1 MFLAC
6 DGGVGFI
13 IALTVVHYVC
23 GVEIV
28 DLECS
33 RNIRGNIIDEGVDIA
48 FDGVEKGGE
57 ESAIS
62 VTGVEE
68 LGVADAGGV

>member
-1 MFLAC
+1 
-6 DGGVGFI
+6 
-13 IALTVVHYVC
+13 VC